1 MVERILL
8 FINFK
13 NIFISISLNVSNI
26 KLEKD
31 SNIDELKNLN
41 IKYIDIFDI

>member
-26 KLEKD
+26 KLEED